1 MDSFSTDS
9 KKNLLPFLFGKNLL
23 ARALA
28 FFLFVQFFIVC
39 DRSQNQEQK
48 EILLNLIG
56 NFQVDLQKNLQTA
69 IQKQG
74 VLGALEVCRTISPQ
88 KEKDLREEFPAMRIR
103 RVSEKPRNPDHKPEE
118 WEARIFNEWAEASK
132 TGMAPYTVIL
142 NESNQV
148 RILKPIVLENPTCL
162 KCHGGPKDIS
172 PAVAKRIAELYPND
186 HATGYKLGDLRG
198 AFSATW

>member
-9 KKNLLPFLFGKNLL
+9 KKNLSQFLFGKNLL

-48 EILLNLIG
+48 EILLKLIG
-56 NFQVDLQKNLQTA
+56 DFQVDLQKNLQTA

-74 VLGALEVCRTISPQ
+74 VVGALEVCRTISPR
-88 KEKDLREEFPAMRIR
+88 KEKELSEEFPAMRIR

-118 WEARIFNEWAEASK
+118 WEARIFKEWAEAGK
-132 TGMAPYTVIL
+132 TGMPPYTVIL
-142 NESNQV
+142 NENNQIK
-148 RILKPIVLENPTCL
+148 ILKPIVLENPTCL
-162 KCHGGPKDIS
+162 KCHGGPTDIS
-172 PAVAKRIAELYPND
+172 PAVAKKIAELYPKD
-186 HATGYKLGDLRG
+186 KATGYKLGDLRG